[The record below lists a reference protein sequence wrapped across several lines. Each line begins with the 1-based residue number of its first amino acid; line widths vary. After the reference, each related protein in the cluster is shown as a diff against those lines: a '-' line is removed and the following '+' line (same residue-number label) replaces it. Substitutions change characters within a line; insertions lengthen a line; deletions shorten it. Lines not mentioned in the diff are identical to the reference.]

1 MSLYILIFFERKT
14 PFNLTQT
21 KKRKLIKKQ
30 QKNYYTDTQTCF
42 HLPCSDQNSVKRKF
56 KGDFIITQ
64 ILAFFKA
71 VQKHT
76 LLRLIGVLG
85 LIFHYCKSIC
95 PSDKFEFFDFKV
107 EISDSK
113 SV

>member
-1 MSLYILIFFERKT
+1 MCPSTYYFFLTKT

-21 KKRKLIKKQ
+21 KKRKLIKKNNK
-30 QKNYYTDTQTCF
+30 KNYYTDTQTCF

-64 ILAFFKA
+64 ILAFSKA

-85 LIFHYCKSIC
+85 LIFH
-95 PSDKFEFFDFKV
+95 
-107 EISDSK
+107 
-113 SV
+113 